1 MAHRRRDP
9 ALERQWRERVARWRA
24 SGLSVRA
31 FCQQRG
37 LTEPTFHYWIREL
50 RARDEATAAQRTSS
64 PRAAAKR
71 PPATAPSAPPM
82 FVPLTVL
89 PSATL
94 AVEVRCPSGHVV
106 CLSSCEVSALASLF
120 AALNPPISEEP
131 SC

>member
-1 MAHRRRDP
+1 MARRRRDS
-9 ALERQWRERVARWRA
+9 ALERQWRERVVRWQT
-24 SGLSVRA
+24 SGLSVRE
-31 FCQQRG
+31 FCITNG
-37 LTEPTFHYWIREL
+37 LTEPTFYYWKREL
-50 RARDEATAAQRTSS
+50 RARDEAASAQRSAAQTT
-64 PRAAAKR
+64 AAKR
-71 PPATAPSAPPM
+71 PPPTSPAAPPT

-106 CLSSCEVSALASLF
+106 CLPSCEVSALASLF

>member
-1 MAHRRRDP
+1 MIPVLRT
-9 ALERQWRERVARWRA
+9 QWRQRVDRWQA

-31 FCQQRG
+31 FCRREG
-37 LTEPTFHYWIREL
+37 LTEPTFHFWKREL
-50 RARDEATAAQRTSS
+50 RARDETTAAS
-64 PRAAAKR
+64 PRPAANSPGASPK
-71 PPATAPSAPPM
+71 

-89 PSATL
+89 PAATV

-120 AALNPPISEEP
+120 AALTPPASEEP